1 MEAVSLSATLSLA
14 ASACFSLSA
23 PPGPFATQPSS
34 WARLARSSFSTIF
47 LLYIN
52 RPSLVGSPLISLTN
66 VAAPSSS
73 PKRYSPS
80 ATPGRRLGGKRT
92 RARGSSSPATCSTFA
107 EVGGR
112 EWKALLNKLE
122 QPRLIHGRGN
132 NEILMAGGLRSWDAS
147 CSTFVILRLHLDRL
161 EWDEVGRMPKMMFKW
176 FEDSPKL
183 KAFGGGDWVYVSGKS
198 VRRVAMWNSSSS
210 DWRWLHGVDGHR
222 KSVRKGFVFDATLTA
237 VP

>member
-1 MEAVSLSATLSLA
+1 MS
-14 ASACFSLSA
+14 
-23 PPGPFATQPSS
+23 QPHP
-34 WARLARSSFSTIF
+34 RLQKDIR
-47 LLYIN
+47 LLLH
-52 RPSLVGSPLISLTN
+52 R
-66 VAAPSSS
+66 VAALVANEPE
-73 PKRYSPS
+73 PV
-80 ATPGRRLGGKRT
+80 
-92 RARGSSSPATCSTFA
+92 
-107 EVGGR
+107 E
-112 EWKALLNKLE
+112 ALLL
-122 QPRLIHGRGN
+122 QPAAL
-132 NEILMAGGLRSWDAS
+132 LQK
-147 CSTFVILRLHLDRL
+147 L

>member
-1 MEAVSLSATLSLA
+1 ME
-14 ASACFSLSA
+14 
-23 PPGPFATQPSS
+23 
-34 WARLARSSFSTIF
+34 
-47 LLYIN
+47 
-52 RPSLVGSPLISLTN
+52 
-66 VAAPSSS
+66 
-73 PKRYSPS
+73 KD
-80 ATPGRRLGGKRT
+80 
-92 RARGSSSPATCSTFA
+92 
-107 EVGGR
+107 

-122 QPRLIHGRGN
+122 QPRLIRGRGN

-147 CSTFVILRLHLDRL
+147 CSTFVILRLDLDRL

-198 VRRVAMWNSSSS
+198 VRRVAVWNSSSS